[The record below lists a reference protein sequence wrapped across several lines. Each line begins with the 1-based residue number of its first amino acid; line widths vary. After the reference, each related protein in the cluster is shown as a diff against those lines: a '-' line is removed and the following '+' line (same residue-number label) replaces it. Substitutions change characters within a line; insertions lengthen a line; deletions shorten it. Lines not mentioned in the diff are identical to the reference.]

1 MPATPADLL
10 SQHGHDG
17 PAEVVREREG
27 AQWRPVIELHGDRG
41 GDRCRLALLLE
52 PDDQVDEVIAQPR
65 FVVATG
71 LLPGYDVGRGLLD
84 DDVAAQ
90 AQSAEQRLRAFLPLT
105 AVPQPLSRPAFH
117 WSRRCPGRRRAEP
130 ATPTYAASPVPPR
143 AWAPEPGH
151 RSRRA
156 VLLESIKSH
165 PGRMFRCST
174 GYLLGMIGIVQR
186 KEAASNPGTVHR
198 LGHTG
203 RAVARISCI
212 SPGWCQSPAAAGCF

>member
-90 AQSAEQRLRAFLPLT
+90 AQSAEQRRLAAPGVPT
-105 AVPQPLSRPAFH
+105 AN
-117 WSRRCPGRRRAEP
+117 
-130 ATPTYAASPVPPR
+130 
-143 AWAPEPGH
+143 
-151 RSRRA
+151 
-156 VLLESIKSH
+156 
-165 PGRMFRCST
+165 RCSST
-174 GYLLGMIGIVQR
+174 PIS
-186 KEAASNPGTVHR
+186 ASFS
-198 LGHTG
+198 L
-203 RAVARISCI
+203 VAPLPWPPST
-212 SPGWCQSPAAAGCF
+212 